1 MSANSMNAKVT
12 WVEGMTFVATSGSGH
27 QVVMDGDS
35 PGKAP
40 SPMEM
45 VLMSAGSCASVDV
58 VSILQKAKQNLQR
71 CYCELSGTRAD
82 SVPKVFTDIHLE
94 FVIVGTDINEKHV
107 ERAVK
112 LSADKYCS
120 VAKMLETSVN
130 ITHSYRI
137 ESPQQDD

>member
-1 MSANSMNAKVT
+1 MADNTMNAKVS
-12 WVEGMTFVATSGSGH
+12 WHEDMTFVATSGSGH
-27 QVVMDGDS
+27 QVIMDGDS

-45 VLMSAGSCASVDV
+45 VLMSAGSCSSVDV
-58 VSILQKAKQNLQR
+58 VSILQKARQDFSE
-71 CYCELSGTRAD
+71 CYCELSGKRAD
-82 SVPKVFTDIHLE
+82 STPKVFTDIHIE
-94 FVIVGTDINEKHV
+94 FVVVGKNVSESHV

-120 VAKMLETSVN
+120 VAKMLEASVN

-137 ESPQQDD
+137 EEA

>member
-45 VLMSAGSCASVDV
+45 ALMSAGSCASVDV
-58 VSILQKAKQNLQR
+58 VSILQKAKQKQNKAKQ
-71 CYCELSGTRAD
+71 
-82 SVPKVFTDIHLE
+82 KV
-94 FVIVGTDINEKHV
+94 VEK
-107 ERAVK
+107 
-112 LSADKYCS
+112 
-120 VAKMLETSVN
+120 AKQTLKEW
-130 ITHSYRI
+130 
-137 ESPQQDD
+137 QDCHKHILVYVTLA

>member
-1 MSANSMNAKVT
+1 MSANKMSAKVA
-12 WVEGMTFVATSGSGH
+12 WVDGMTFVATSDSGH
-27 QVVMDGDS
+27 QVVMDGNN
-35 PGKAP
+35 PGNAP

-58 VSILQKAKQNLQR
+58 VSILHKAKQNLQR
-71 CYCELSGTRAD
+71 CYCELSGTRAE

-94 FVIVGTDINEKHV
+94 FVVVGNDINEKHV

-120 VAKMLETSVN
+120 VAKMLEAAVS

-137 ESPQQDD
+137 EAPQQDD